1 MRAIYFDKDIPR
13 VLATKAL
20 KRVWPGVIWSPI
32 SPSGWEEIPDP
43 ELPGPHWL
51 RVRNVQCGICATDLL
66 ALMVKAD
73 PRISLAALPGIN
85 RVYLGHEAVGEVI
98 ETGPRVTRF
107 KAGDRVV
114 IEATPIAGGSPNC
127 FTQELEQPCRHC
139 AAGDT
144 SLCENGSLG
153 AGPQGIGSGWA
164 DRYTAHESQLW
175 PVPDDIDDDQASLIE
190 PMAVAVHGVLRR
202 PPQPGE
208 RVLVI
213 GAGIIGLL
221 TLQALKALA
230 PQAAVTVLAKYS
242 HQGQA
247 AERLGADEVVGPI
260 GDPYPK
266 LARITAAKH
275 YQAMLNR
282 GMLLGG
288 YDVVYDCVGSNI
300 TVMDGLRW
308 ARAGG
313 AVVLVGISFELLKI
327 DATPI
332 WFQEVDLIGS
342 KIYGT
347 ESLNGRTLHTFDLVI
362 ELLQEGALTAEGLIT
377 HRLPFSEYRKAIE
390 TAANKKRS
398 GSIKVT
404 MTFPEGDS

>member
-1 MRAIYFDKDIPR
+1 MKAIYFDKDIPR
-13 VLATKAL
+13 ALATKAL
-20 KRVWPGVIWSPI
+20 KRLWPNVIWSPI
-32 SPSGWEEIPDP
+32 SPSGVEQIPDP
-43 ELPGPHWL
+43 ELPGPRWL
-51 RVRNVQCGICATDLL
+51 RVRNLQCGICATDLL
-66 ALMVKAD
+66 VLSVKAD

-85 RVYLGHEAVGEVI
+85 RVYLGHEAVGEVV
-98 ETGPRVTRF
+98 EVGDGVERF
-107 KAGDRVV
+107 KLGDRVI

-127 FTQELEQPCRHC
+127 LTQELEQPCRFC
-139 AAGDT
+139 ERGDT
-144 SLCENGSLG
+144 HLCENGSLG
-153 AGPQGIGSGWA
+153 AGPEGIGSGWA

-175 PVPDDIDDDQASLIE
+175 PVPDNISDDQASLIE
-190 PMAVAVHGVLRR
+190 PMAVALHGVLRR
-202 PPQPGE
+202 LPKPGE
-208 RVLVI
+208 RVLVV

-221 TLQALKALA
+221 TLQVLKALA
-230 PQAAVTVLAKYS
+230 PQVPVAMLAKYS

-247 AERLGADEVVGPI
+247 AERLGADEVIGPI
-260 GDPYPK
+260 GDPYAK
-266 LARITAAKH
+266 LAQVTEAKH

-288 YDVVYDCVGSNI
+288 FDVVYDCVGSSI

-313 AVVLVGISFELLKI
+313 TVVLIGISFELLKF

-347 ESLNGRTLHTFDLVI
+347 ENLDGRTLHTFDLVI
-362 ELLQEGALTAEGLIT
+362 EMLQEGTLTAEGLIT
-377 HRLPFSEYRKAIE
+377 HRFPFSDYRKAIH
-390 TAANKKRS
+390 TAANKRT

-404 MTFPEGDS
+404 LTFGES